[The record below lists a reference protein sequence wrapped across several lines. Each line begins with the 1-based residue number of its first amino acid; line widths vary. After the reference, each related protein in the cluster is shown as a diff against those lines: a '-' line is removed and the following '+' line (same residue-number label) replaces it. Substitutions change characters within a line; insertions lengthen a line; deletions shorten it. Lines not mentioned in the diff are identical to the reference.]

1 MLSETYLARRNATV
15 WNVPKT
21 FNFGVDVVDRTAM
34 AADGPAMFWENEAGD
49 SAAFTFSDVARLT
62 DQLANALLARG
73 IVKGD
78 RIIVMLPR
86 IPAWPL
92 SMVAALKIGAIPV
105 PCVEMLT
112 AADLAFRISNSGARG
127 VICRAAHVGKFA
139 GIADHLPLRLAV
151 GGASGWDD
159 LDAAMAAAPRPLT
172 AAVMAAEDPALMYY
186 TSGST
191 GHPKGV
197 MHAARAI
204 YAWRMSAEHWLDLH
218 PGDRIW
224 CTADT
229 GWSKAGTSTLFGPWS
244 QGAACLLY
252 DGGFVPARRLE
263 LLAKYAINVYC
274 APGTELF
281 RVLDENIAA
290 YDLSSLRRTV
300 TAGEAMSP
308 VIGERWERATGAKIA
323 EAYGQTET
331 LMTAL
336 NYPDVPVRYGSMGL
350 AAPGCD
356 VDVIDAEGKP
366 CADGIEGN
374 LALRTPNPQLMLG
387 YWQDPELTRS
397 RFIGDW
403 YLTGDRASRD
413 ADGYFWFAGRDDDLI
428 NSAGYRIGPMEV
440 ENALLEHPAVHECAV
455 VGWPDAE
462 RGEIVKAFIVLRPGF
477 SGSDQLVAELQN
489 HAKATTAPYKYPRAI
504 AFIET
509 LPRTLTGK
517 IRRRDLKPA
526 KKS

>member
-1 MLSETYLARRNATV
+1 MPPESYLARYRSTV
-15 WNVPKT
+15 WTVPET
-21 FNFGVDVVDRTAM
+21 FNFGVDVVDRKARE
-34 AADGPAMFWENEAGD
+34 ADGPAMFWENEAGD
-49 SAAFTFSDVARLT
+49 SAAFAYSDVARLT
-62 DQLANALLARG
+62 DQLANALRARG
-73 IVKGD
+73 IAKGD

-92 SMVAALKIGAIPV
+92 SMVAAIKIGAIPV

-112 AADLAFRISNSGARG
+112 AGDLAFRIANSGARG
-127 VICRAAHVGKFA
+127 VICRAEHVAKFA

-151 GGASGWDD
+151 GGAPGWDD
-159 LDAAMAAAPRPLT
+159 FDAALAAAPRPLT
-172 AAVMAAEDPALMYY
+172 PAIMAAEDPALMYY

-263 LLAKYAINVYC
+263 LLAKYRINVYC

-281 RVLDENIAA
+281 RVLDEDIGA
-290 YDLSSLRRTV
+290 YDLSALRRTV

-308 VIGERWERATGAKIA
+308 VIGERWERATGSKIA

-336 NYPDVPVRYGSMGL
+336 NYPDTPVRYGSMGL
-350 AAPGCD
+350 AAPGCE
-356 VDVIDAEGKP
+356 VDVIDAEGASCP
-366 CADGIEGN
+366 DGVEGN
-374 LALRTPNPQLMLG
+374 LALRAPNPQLMLG
-387 YWQDPELTRS
+387 YWQDEELTRS

-413 ADGYFWFAGRDDDLI
+413 SDGYFWFAGRDDDLI

-440 ENALLEHPAVHECAV
+440 ENALLDHPAVHECAV
-455 VGWPDAE
+455 IGWPDAE

-477 SGSDQLVAELQN
+477 TGSDALVAELQN
-489 HAKATTAPYKYPRAI
+489 HAKRVTAPYKYPRAI
-504 AFIET
+504 AFIDA

-526 KKS
+526 KP